1 MSGFHYQSGGL
12 FAPSVEIDYPDLV
25 WTYQLDPDPLHV
37 EGAEPEPV
45 QAWRLTDIIAVVF
58 AAVLALM
65 AVRRIVR

>member
-1 MSGFHYQSGGL
+1 MSAQRWHEAANETQPGTTAGPSKIVTWSHY
-12 FAPSVEIDYPDLV
+12 A
-25 WTYQLDPDPLHV
+25 DPLQLP
-37 EGAEPEPV
+37 EPEPV